1 MKRTNRRGAAARGAT
16 PASISSIPPRPGA
29 LSPSPALA
37 QRNIELFR
45 KLFVDERGAF
55 LALLRLGG
63 SGVAGA
69 DGGVGAAPAAS
80 GRAQL
85 LAQRLYSC
93 ISSVIVGEADP
104 RCVIAALEE
113 FLLLDEV
120 SCSRRRPLASLLRRR
135 R

>member
-1 MKRTNRRGAAARGAT
+1 M
-16 PASISSIPPRPGA
+16 
-29 LSPSPALA
+29 
-37 QRNIELFR
+37 
-45 KLFVDERGAF
+45 DERGAF

-63 SGVAGA
+63 NGVASA
-69 DGGVGAAPAAS
+69 DGAVGAAPAAS

-104 RCVIAALEE
+104 RCLIAALEE

-120 SCSRRRPLASLLRRR
+120 SASRCRPLASLRR
-135 R
+135 